1 MSGSTTANNAT
12 HPRKALGL
20 GVLGSIVIT
29 LVLLAFMWPTKTSEI
44 KDLPIGIAGPEAA
57 VTGLMQTFEATGN
70 EAFDFVKVADRDTAV
85 TDIESRETLGAIVIS
100 EQGAPE
106 VLTAPAGNAVATQML
121 NGLASQLQA
130 QVQAQAAAA
139 GVDPSLV
146 TVAVTPVVPLS
157 DNDPS
162 GAGLMGAAFPMMFG
176 GMIGGILIS
185 VALSSTRDKILGLL
199 GLSTFAGLLAS
210 LVLVNWFNFLP
221 GGYWVNAAVIGMSI
235 LATASF
241 ISGLHKLI
249 GYAGVG
255 VGAITT
261 MLIANPISSATTPV
275 QALPGAWGEIGQFFV
290 PGASNWLL
298 RSVNYFP
305 DASDAKQWLI
315 LAGWVA
321 LGAVFYALAAAK
333 SKKTTPVVVEPE
345 ETQAV
350 SEDA

>member
-1 MSGSTTANNAT
+1 MSGSKMANNAS
-12 HPRKALGL
+12 HPLKALGL

-44 KDLPIGIAGPEAA
+44 KDLPVGIAGPEASVA
-57 VTGLMQTFEATGN
+57 GLLQTFEATGN
-70 EAFDFVKVADRDTAV
+70 QAFDFVQVSDRDEAIA
-85 TDIESRETLGAIVIS
+85 DIQARETLGAIVIS

-106 VLTAPAGNAVATQML
+106 VLTAPAANSVATQML
-121 NGLASQLQA
+121 NGVATQLQA

-139 GVDPSLV
+139 GIDPSLV

-157 DNDPS
+157 ENDAT

-176 GMIGGILIS
+176 GMIGGILVS
-185 VALSSTRDKILGLL
+185 VALKSTRDKVLGLL
-199 GLSTFAGLLAS
+199 GISAFAGLLAS

-221 GGYWVNAAVIGMSI
+221 GNYWMNAAVIGMSI

-249 GYAGVG
+249 GYAGV
-255 VGAITT
+255 VIGAITT

-315 LAGWVA
+315 LAGWVV
-321 LGAVFYALAAAK
+321 LGAIFYVLAAAK
-333 SKKTTPVVVEPE
+333 TKKSTPE
-345 ETQAV
+345 V
-350 SEDA
+350 SLPAAE